1 MAIIHETAIIA
12 SGAQIGENVKIGPYS
27 VIGENVIIGNDT
39 EIKSHVII
47 DGCTKIGF
55 GNVIY
60 PFAAIG
66 LSPQDL
72 KYNGEKSTLEIGN
85 NNRIREYVTMHPGT
99 TSGGMRTVIGSNCLF
114 MASAHVAH
122 DCKVGDYVIMA
133 NNATLAGHVI
143 VGNHVIIG
151 GLSAVHQFVRIGDY
165 SIIGGMT
172 GIARDLVPY
181 SSSFSDH
188 DKIKGVNIIGL
199 KRAGFSNSDILLI
212 QKVFDKL
219 FFEDDGASFSEKI
232 DFVKDKYKGVDKI
245 EKIIN
250 FLQSESKRSFVQG

>member
-1 MAIIHETAIIA
+1 MSIIHKTAIVA
-12 SGAQIGENVKIGPYS
+12 DGAQLGENVKIGPYS

-39 EIKSHVII
+39 EIKSHVVI
-47 DGCTKIGF
+47 DGYTEIGS

-66 LSPQDL
+66 LAPQDL
-72 KYNGEKSTLEIGN
+72 KYNGEKSTLKIGDN
-85 NNRIREYVTMHPGT
+85 NKIREYVTIHPGT
-99 TSGGMRTVIGSNCLF
+99 AAGGMKTVVGNNCLF
-114 MASAHVAH
+114 MASAHIAH
-122 DCKVGDYVIMA
+122 DCTIGDYVIMA
-133 NNATLAGHVI
+133 NNATLAGHVTI
-143 VGNHVIIG
+143 GNHVIIG

-165 SIIGGMT
+165 SIVGGMT

-199 KRAGFSNSDILLI
+199 KRAGFSISDILLI
-212 QKVFDKL
+212 QKVFEKL
-219 FFEDDGASFSEKI
+219 FFEDSNLSFSERI
-232 DFVKDKYKGVDKI
+232 DFIKDKYKNSDKI
-245 EKIIN
+245 CKIID